1 MTASPEPHIL
11 IVDDNREIRD
21 GLSRYLKANS
31 YRSSVADGAA
41 AARRILKT
49 NAIDLAVID
58 VMMPGEDG
66 LQLTRSVRSE
76 SALPIIILTARGE
89 DVDRIIGLEI
99 GADDYLAKPCNPREL
114 IARIAAVLRRSKGAA
129 HRVGELPTQRVKF
142 EGWTLDI
149 GRRELVGT
157 NGTALPL
164 SAGEFRLLVA
174 FIERPKVALTRDQL
188 LDITQGRNLEPF
200 DRSIDSAVS
209 RLRRKIESDTRSP
222 RIIKTVWG
230 GGYLFAADPI
240 AA

>member
-1 MTASPEPHIL
+1 MASPEPHIL
-11 IVDDNREIRD
+11 IVDDNRELRD
-21 GLSRYLKANS
+21 GLARYLRANA
-31 YRSSVADGAA
+31 YRSTVADGAA

-66 LQLTRSVRSE
+66 LALTRSLRGE

-114 IARIAAVLRRSKGAA
+114 IARIAAVLRRSKGAGN
-129 HRVGELPTQRVKF
+129 RVGELPTQRVKF

-149 GRRELVGT
+149 GRRELIGE